1 MSTAFSAS
9 SAVDARWFE
18 NPGLF
23 QRHRVAPR
31 AYYVPHPSRESALS
45 VGPIEVDP
53 RDNARVLSLSGTWKF
68 AYSLTVDEAPAGFE
82 KPAFD
87 VAGWNDIQV
96 PGFWQLQGFGK
107 PWYTNVIYPI
117 PLNPPFVP
125 AENPTGCYRR
135 DFDLPAHFERTFLRF
150 EGVDSCFIVY
160 INGVEAGLGKGSRLA
175 SEFEITHLL
184 KPGKNTIAVKVH
196 QWSDATYQEDQDMW
210 WLSGIFRDVY
220 LLSRPKTYVHDVR
233 VTTVDG
239 GIDGWIEVK
248 LSVDGEPGG
257 RVKVEV
263 LDWDDAEEKN
273 QLEVAS
279 SRELVVDK
287 AELEASLM
295 VTYLE
300 RWSAESP
307 YLYTLL
313 ITLFDAEGKVREVIR
328 QRVGFRQV
336 EIKGDQF
343 LVNGTKLMFR
353 GVNRHEH
360 HPHRGRTV
368 PIETALQDVLL
379 MKSHNVNAVRTSH
392 YPPDPRFLELCD
404 AYGLWVI
411 LECDLE
417 THGFGYEQNPKNPVI
432 DPACR
437 DAVVD
442 RMVRTV
448 HRDVNHASIVMWS
461 LGNES
466 DTGVNHYAMRD
477 AAKKIDPTRPV
488 HYETDKNGD
497 LSDVFSTMYAHPDT
511 QEKIGKGETI
521 KHYGADID
529 ASKRPFLQCE
539 YCHAMGNGP
548 GGLKE
553 YWESFYKHPRLHGGF
568 VWEWIDHGIW
578 DAQRNIWCYGGDFGD
593 EPNDGNFVIDGLVT
607 PDRKQSPGLIE
618 TKAAYAPVHCEQVDG
633 GNIRITNRYKD
644 LSLKHLTI
652 GWALNVDGEYT
663 QCGKLDAP
671 AINPGESAVIK
682 LATPTVAP
690 GSEAFVELRFMHRE
704 ATAWCDAGHEVAHV
718 QFALNAP
725 QRSATTQAG
734 RRASATRKASTIEIA
749 AKPSRFVFD
758 VARGQLAK
766 WSLDGAP
773 ILSRPVALQFWR
785 APTDNDR
792 NYAPGW
798 RGKWLHKMATHV
810 GSVRESDGQIVVS
823 GFIAPPITAFGFD
836 FVQTYTFE
844 ESGAVRIKSDITK
857 RGDWPKTWDKGPP
870 MYLPRVGLRLALPGA
885 NWTVDYYGRGP
896 GENYDDTKLAS
907 RVGRFKSHVD
917 ALRFDY
923 IKPQETG
930 NRTEVRYAAFRAGH
944 GGERGLLVTAPSLF
958 QFGAQRFSTEDLS
971 TVRHNTELKPRD
983 EVHVNVDHRQLGIG
997 TNSCGP
1003 GPFPAYELFPG
1014 DFSFEV
1020 VLAPLSANDDP
1031 MKLHREV
1038 R

>member
-1 MSTAFSAS
+1 MSISAE
-9 SAVDARWFE
+9 ARWFE

-23 QRHRVAPR
+23 QKHRVAPR
-31 AYYVPHPSRESALS
+31 AYYVPHPSRESALA
-45 VGPIEVDP
+45 VGPMEVDP

-160 INGVEAGLGKGSRLA
+160 VNGVEAGLGKGSRLA

-233 VTTVDG
+233 VTTTFDRDMVDA
-239 GIDGWIEVK
+239 K
-248 LSVDGEPGG
+248 LGV
-257 RVKVEV
+257 
-263 LDWDDAEEKN
+263 
-273 QLEVAS
+273 
-279 SRELVVDK
+279 ELVVDGPEVGSVDI
-287 AELEASLM
+287 ELLNPEGASVLKRSTATKSRGSLSETIEAPDL
-295 VTYLE
+295 
-300 RWSAESP
+300 WSAEHP
-307 YLYTLL
+307 HLYTLL
-313 ITLFDAEGKVREVIR
+313 VELKDAGGKVTEAIR

-360 HPHRGRTV
+360 HPHKGRAV

-417 THGFGYEQNPKNPVI
+417 THGFGYDQNPKNPVI
-432 DPACR
+432 DPACKE
-437 DAVVD
+437 AVVD

-497 LSDVFSTMYAHPDT
+497 LSDVFSTMYAHPTGQDA
-511 QEKIGKGETI
+511 IGRGEEY
-521 KHYGADID
+521 KHYGAPIETT
-529 ASKRPFLQCE
+529 KRPYLQCE

-553 YWESFYKHPRLHGGF
+553 YWDSFYKHPRLHGGF

-607 PDRKQSPGLIE
+607 PDRKPSPGLIE
-618 TKAAYAPVHCEQVDG
+618 TKAAYAPVHAELVEG
-633 GNIRITNRYKD
+633 GNVRITNRYKD
-644 LSLKHLTI
+644 LSLAHLSI

-704 ATAWCDAGHEVAHV
+704 ATAWCAEGHEVAHV
-718 QFALNAP
+718 QFALNSP

-734 RRASATRKASTIEIA
+734 RRASMARRGANIEVV
-749 AKPSRFVFD
+749 AKFSRIVFD
-758 VARGQLAK
+758 AARGRIAS
-766 WSLDGAP
+766 WTFDGAP
-773 ILSRPVALQFWR
+773 IVSKGPSLQFWR

-792 NYAPGW
+792 NYSPGW
-798 RGKWLHKMATHV
+798 RGKWFHKMATHV
-810 GSVRESDGQIVVS
+810 ASVRESDGQITVS

-836 FVQTYTFE
+836 FVQTYTFD
-844 ESGAVRIKSDITK
+844 ESGAVRIKSDIKK
-857 RGDWPKTWDKGPP
+857 RGDWPEK

-885 NWTVDYYGRGP
+885 NWTIDYFGRGP

-907 RVGRFKSHVD
+907 RVGRFVSNVD
-917 ALRFDY
+917 AMRFDY

-944 GGERGLLVTAPSLF
+944 AGERGLLVTAPSLF

-971 TVRHNTELKPRD
+971 TTSHNTKLCPRD

-1020 VLAPLSANDDP
+1020 VLAPLSAGDDP
-1031 MKLHREV
+1031 MKVYRAA